1 MVQTVIM
8 MTRDL
13 VSDLAALLLPLPAR
27 PGSSAEDDLDEA
39 AWSAVSE
46 QIYEERAEL
55 EESLRLGWDEG
66 GHDPV
71 LALVAEARRQ
81 MLDAERR
88 MRLLIAYAR
97 EFVGP
102 RPYTLD
108 DLARSAGMSIS
119 GVRTAYD
126 DDEVADVAAR
136 TGARPRRRAD
146 APLLTPDGS
155 SRR

>member
-1 MVQTVIM
+1 MAQTVTM
-8 MTRDL
+8 ATRNL
-13 VSDLAALLLPLPAR
+13 VSDLAALLLPLPPR
-27 PGSSAEDDLDEA
+27 PGSSTEDDLDEA

-55 EESLRLGWDEG
+55 EESLRLEWDEG
-66 GHDPV
+66 GSDPL

-146 APLLTPDGS
+146 TPQATPDS
-155 SRR
+155 